1 MKASLKTSFAAFV
14 LSSALAGVAAPA
26 FADSYYQGIDPHN
39 PPGSQSQGQQLL
51 FPRMTS
57 PSNVDVMPTG
67 SIDDRRVVP
76 AGSLY
81 RERYN
86 GGEGEYYRGIVPPTP

>member
-1 MKASLKTSFAAFV
+1 MRVSLRTSFAAFV

-39 PPGSQSQGQQLL
+39 PPGTQNTTRTLM
-51 FPRMTS
+51 PRTVA

-67 SIDDRRVVP
+67 SIDGQRVSP
-76 AGSLY
+76 TGGATY
-81 RERYN
+81 RERYQA
-86 GGEGEYYRGIVPPTP
+86 GEGEYYRGIIPPTP

>member
-1 MKASLKTSFAAFV
+1 MRFSLKTSFAAFV

-39 PPGSQSQGQQLL
+39 PPGTQNNTRVLM
-51 FPRMTS
+51 PRSTT

-67 SIDDRRVVP
+67 SIDGQRVTP
-76 AGSLY
+76 IGGTTY
-81 RERYN
+81 RERYES
-86 GGEGEYYRGIVPPTP
+86 GEGQYYRGIFPPTP